1 MKKDNLSEK
10 VKRANIVYHTV
21 LSESYNQQQ
30 PYFRPENLERVD
42 KLVHSFIEKSG
53 TNFILDVACGTGFM
67 LGIAKKYF
75 DYCIG
80 FDITPAMLRKAKEN
94 FCKEIAVGK
103 IILCLSDAY
112 NMPFRDGIFNVC
124 SIYSSLHHFSKLEPV
139 FRETFRMLKNGGIF
153 YSDEDPNFYFFRDLK
168 VLNDMIN
175 NNNQQTKN
183 YSNILKKEINSVNKV
198 DREIKIQYGINE
210 KTTSFAEYQKLV
222 KGGMKKKSLEKIL
235 KKIGFNEVDS
245 KYRWYLGQ
253 GEYIHKSP
261 EVSNLIDQYLR
272 TNLPFSKNFFKYF
285 YIIATK

>member
-1 MKKDNLSEK
+1 MKEDNLSDK

-42 KLVHSFIEKSG
+42 KLVHSFIEKTG
-53 TNFILDVACGTGFM
+53 NNFILDVACGTGFM

-94 FCKEIAVGK
+94 FSKEIAVGQ

-112 NMPFRDGIFNVC
+112 NVPFRDGIFNVC
-124 SIYSSLHHFSKLEPV
+124 SIYSSLHHFSILEPV
-139 FRETFRMLKNGGIF
+139 FQEIFRLLKNGGLF

-175 NNNQQTKN
+175 NNDQQMKN

-198 DREIKIQYGINE
+198 DREIKIKYGLNE
-210 KTTSFAEYQKLV
+210 KTTAFAEYQKLV
-222 KGGMKKKSLEKIL
+222 KGGMKKKSLEKML

-261 EVSNLIDQYLR
+261 EYSNLIDQYLR
-272 TNLPFSKNFFKYF
+272 INLPFSKNFFKYF